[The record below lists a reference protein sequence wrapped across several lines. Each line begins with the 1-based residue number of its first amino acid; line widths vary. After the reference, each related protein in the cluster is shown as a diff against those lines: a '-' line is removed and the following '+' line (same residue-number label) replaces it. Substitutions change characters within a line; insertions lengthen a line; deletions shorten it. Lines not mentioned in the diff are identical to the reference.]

1 MSRRSGHGARPHG
14 QRPHRRDP
22 QRSEAVARP
31 APDRPDPLA
40 RPAAVTV
47 ADEVALDEPFA
58 SAFEAAPAPD
68 AEAALAPDES
78 ATREPVFRA
87 SRPVAERVVSSAPS
101 APADDSHG
109 QPQGDAAAPSASG
122 PPGIRSSGGCTAA
135 QLRRF
140 IKSRA
145 YVPMH
150 ELRRRFAINGAEDDV
165 TWIDTDHGRLFV
177 GLPPCEGQ
185 LLGELIRSGDV
196 GVELSLD
203 PVSPIVIGVYPMR
216 PVTRT

>member
-14 QRPHRRDP
+14 QRPHRRDS
-22 QRSEAVARP
+22 QRPETGVRPPPDRADLVARP
-31 APDRPDPLA
+31 AT
-40 RPAAVTV
+40 VTV
-47 ADEVALDEPFA
+47 ADEPGLDEPFA
-58 SAFEAAPAPD
+58 SEFEPAPAQPI
-68 AEAALAPDES
+68 AP
-78 ATREPVFRA
+78 
-87 SRPVAERVVSSAPS
+87 
-101 APADDSHG
+101 
-109 QPQGDAAAPSASG
+109 AAPSVSPPVGATPVPPPAG
-122 PPGIRSSGGCTAA
+122 PPSVPSPAGARTSTGCTAA

-165 TWIDTDHGRLFV
+165 TWVDTPDGRLFV
-177 GLPPCEGQ
+177 GLPPREAQ

-196 GVELSLD
+196 GVERSLD

>member
-1 MSRRSGHGARPHG
+1 MSRRSSHGARPHG

-22 QRSEAVARP
+22 QRPEAAARP

-47 ADEVALDEPFA
+47 ADEVGLDESFA
-58 SAFEAAPAPD
+58 SAFEAVPAAAAAPRPASPASPSDAPAGKRPGQSQGD
-68 AEAALAPDES
+68 AG
-78 ATREPVFRA
+78 
-87 SRPVAERVVSSAPS
+87 APS
-101 APADDSHG
+101 APSSV
-109 QPQGDAAAPSASG
+109 AAASG
-122 PPGIRSSGGCTAA
+122 LPPTGARTSTGCTAA

-165 TWIDTDHGRLFV
+165 TWIDTAEGRLFV
-177 GLPPCEGQ
+177 GLPPREAQ

-196 GVELSLD
+196 GVERSLD
-203 PVSPIVIGVYPMR
+203 PVGPIVIGIYPMR
-216 PVTRT
+216 PVTRI

>member
-1 MSRRSGHGARPHG
+1 MSRRSSHGTRPHG

-22 QRSEAVARP
+22 QRPEAVARL
-31 APDRPDPLA
+31 APERPDPLA
-40 RPAAVTV
+40 HPAAVTV
-47 ADEVALDEPFA
+47 ADEVALEESFA
-58 SAFEAAPAPD
+58 SAFEPAPA
-68 AEAALAPDES
+68 
-78 ATREPVFRA
+78 
-87 SRPVAERVVSSAPS
+87 RPGPSITPSPASAPS
-101 APADDSHG
+101 VSPPAGARTST
-109 QPQGDAAAPSASG
+109 
-122 PPGIRSSGGCTAA
+122 GCTAA

-165 TWIDTDHGRLFV
+165 TWIDTANGRLFV
-177 GLPPCEGQ
+177 GLPPREAQ

-196 GVELSLD
+196 GVERSLD
-203 PVSPIVIGVYPMR
+203 PVSPIVIGIYPMR

>member
-1 MSRRSGHGARPHG
+1 MSRRSSHGARPHG

-22 QRSEAVARP
+22 QRPEAAARP

-47 ADEVALDEPFA
+47 ADQVGLDESFA
-58 SAFEAAPAPD
+58 SAFEAVPAAAAAPRPASPASPSDAPAGK
-68 AEAALAPDES
+68 
-78 ATREPVFRA
+78 
-87 SRPVAERVVSSAPS
+87 RP
-101 APADDSHG
+101 G
-109 QPQGDAAAPSASG
+109 QSQGDAGAPSVLPSAG
-122 PPGIRSSGGCTAA
+122 ARSSTGCTAA

-165 TWIDTDHGRLFV
+165 TWIDTADGRLFV
-177 GLPPCEGQ
+177 GLPPREAQ

-196 GVELSLD
+196 GVERSLD
-203 PVSPIVIGVYPMR
+203 PVGPIVIGIYPMR